1 LILLLWVTA
10 LSGQDAAEIVRRS
23 LGRDP
28 VPARAK
34 DYTYTETSI
43 ERSFDKQGKG
53 KETKREV
60 SEVFFAYGEQFERVI
75 SRNGKPVTA
84 SEEEKQQRKLA
95 SEVEKQRKK
104 MESAKDPSAFDKRQL
119 RQRELAKE
127 VPKAFDFH
135 ILREEAY
142 QGRPVWVI
150 DAKPKAGY
158 RPPNDQAKL
167 LTKIRGTL
175 WVDKSEY
182 QWVKADVDF
191 FEAATLGLFVV
202 KLLPGAKVEIR
213 QRWVNGEV
221 WLPEYVRIRFD
232 AKLAGI
238 KMIRMEN
245 ENRYSDFKRY
255 SVDVKEA
262 RGSL

>member
-1 LILLLWVTA
+1 MLPTLA
-10 LSGQDAAEIVRRS
+10 GQDAAEIVRRS
-23 LGRDP
+23 LQRDP
-28 VPARAK
+28 VSARAK

-43 ERSFDKQGKG
+43 ERNFDKNGKA
-53 KETKREV
+53 KESKREV
-60 SEVFFAYGEQFERVI
+60 SEVFFAYGEQFERLI
-75 SRNGKPVTA
+75 SRNGKTLTA
-84 SEEEKQQRKLA
+84 AEEAKQQRKLTA
-95 SEVEKQRKK
+95 EVEKRRKK
-104 MESAKDPSAFDKRQL
+104 VEGAKDPSAFDKRQL
-119 RQRELAKE
+119 RQRELANE
-127 VPKAFDFH
+127 VPKAFDFK

-150 DAKPKAGY
+150 QATPKPGY
-158 RPPNDQAKL
+158 RPANDQAKL
-167 LTKIRGTL
+167 LTKIKGVL

-191 FEAATLGLFVV
+191 FEAATFGLFVV

-232 AKLAGI
+232 AKLGGI
-238 KMIRMEN
+238 KTIRMEN
-245 ENRYSDFKRY
+245 ENLYSDFKRY
-255 SVDVKEA
+255 SVDVKES